1 MYLLSV
7 DFFAGVQSINNKMI
21 KQKLIAVINL
31 IRVFCVR
38 FKFKQL
44 KVIIF
49 IRGYNNGFANKKA
62 AVSNLFVGFLGLLA

>member
-1 MYLLSV
+1 
-7 DFFAGVQSINNKMI
+7 MI
-21 KQKLIAVINL
+21 KQKLIAVVNL
-31 IRVFCVR
+31 ISVFCVR

-62 AVSNLFVGFLGLLA
+62 AVSNLFVEFLRAVGLIVFYIASLIQFTG